1 MKNVDKKNRVFIRA
15 YTICGIIMCLCGEAV
30 CVCLLISILIEDLN
44 EISVAN
50 VVLLVMFIVLIL
62 SGMIFLIYYIRQ
74 TAVFGADGI
83 EARRSHKIFFIRTEK
98 IPYSEI
104 CKIELHY
111 KPRVCWYAKIHYG
124 SSTDPKTI
132 SINITGNGTK
142 LLELFVKYI
151 PKVKYFMYDQERI
164 PSGHLELL
172 YKLHVHDKRNVL

>member
-1 MKNVDKKNRVFIRA
+1 MKDIDKKNRVFINA
-15 YTICGIIMCLCGEAV
+15 VDIFVIILCLCCAGVGLFVTIYDYFEEPGQTFDVFVVIFGA
-30 CVCLLISILIEDLN
+30 SIFLGAI
-44 EISVAN
+44 I
-50 VVLLVMFIVLIL
+50 LIL
-62 SGMIFLIYYIRQ
+62 SIRK

-104 CKIELHY
+104 CKVELHY

-164 PSGHLELL
+164 PSDHLELL

>member
-1 MKNVDKKNRVFIRA
+1 MKNIDKKNRVFFKA
-15 YTICGIIMCLCGEAV
+15 KNIIASIVFMCIEGVCMFAAIYASSLEELNQIPVVVAV
-30 CVCLLISILIEDLN
+30 IFGASILLGAI
-44 EISVAN
+44 I
-50 VVLLVMFIVLIL
+50 LIL
-62 SGMIFLIYYIRQ
+62 SVRQ
-74 TAVFGADGI
+74 TAAFGADCI
-83 EARRSHKIFFIRTEK
+83 EVRRSHKIFFIRTEK

-124 SSTDPKTI
+124 SSTERKTI
-132 SINITGNGTK
+132 NIDITGNGTK

-164 PSGHLELL
+164 PSDHLELL